1 MRSAAALSALSLMAV
16 LAVSPAFAADKGNQ
30 KKLDIPEPETP
41 VLAIGD
47 SMMRILGNQIEK
59 QFKAAEITPVA
70 AFSSLGSG
78 LVRPS
83 VFDWTA
89 KIAELVATN
98 QPKTVFV
105 ALGTNDRQTM
115 EAVDGSVIA
124 YGTPEWEPEYA
135 KRIGGVMDQ
144 LLEGGATRVV
154 WLLLPAMKA
163 PANQEHAELL
173 NAVVT
178 REAQAESRKD
188 KVSLL
193 DLGKLLSRNPKKYSA
208 GVMDPATGEFI
219 TVRDPDGVH
228 LTADGAKL
236 VTRSMIRIY
245 WPDKAK

>member
-1 MRSAAALSALSLMAV
+1 MRNAATLAALSLLAV
-16 LAVSPAFAADKGNQ
+16 LAISPALAADKGKQ
-30 KKLDIPEPETP
+30 KGPDIPTPETP
-41 VLAIGD
+41 ILAIGD

-59 QFKAAEITPVA
+59 QFKAADLTPVT

-89 KIAELVATN
+89 KINELLEAN
-98 QPKTVFV
+98 HPKTVFV

-115 EAVDGSVIA
+115 ETLEGSVIP
-124 YGTPEWEPEYA
+124 YGAPEWEPEYA
-135 KRIGGVMDQ
+135 KRIGAVMDQ
-144 LLEGGATRVV
+144 LLQGGATRVV
-154 WLLLPAMKA
+154 WLLLPCMKA

-178 REAQAESRKD
+178 REAQTEERKD

-193 DLGKLLSRNPKKYSA
+193 DLGSLLSRNPKKYSA
-208 GVMDPATGEFI
+208 GVMAPTGEFV

-228 LTADGAKL
+228 LTSDGAKL
-236 VTRSMIRIY
+236 VAKAMIKIY

>member
-1 MRSAAALSALSLMAV
+1 MRNIAIFSALSL
-16 LAVSPAFAADKGNQ
+16 LAVMAASPALAADKDKQ
-30 KKLDIPEPETP
+30 KSADIPTPETP

-59 QFKAAEITPVA
+59 KFKEAEIEPVV

-78 LVRPS
+78 LVRPM

-89 KIAELVATN
+89 KIKELLEAN
-98 QPKTVFV
+98 KPKTVFV
-105 ALGTNDRQTM
+105 ALGTNDRQTL
-115 EAVDGSVIA
+115 EAVDGSQIP
-124 YGTPEWEPEYA
+124 YGNSEWEPEYA
-135 KRIGGVMDQ
+135 KRIGAVMDQ
-144 LLEGGATRVV
+144 LIEGGVTRVV
-154 WLLLPAMKA
+154 WLLLPRMKA

-193 DLGKLLSRNPKKYSA
+193 DLGTLLSRNPKKYSA
-208 GVMDPATGEFI
+208 GVMSPTGEFI

-236 VTRSMIRIY
+236 VASAIIRIY